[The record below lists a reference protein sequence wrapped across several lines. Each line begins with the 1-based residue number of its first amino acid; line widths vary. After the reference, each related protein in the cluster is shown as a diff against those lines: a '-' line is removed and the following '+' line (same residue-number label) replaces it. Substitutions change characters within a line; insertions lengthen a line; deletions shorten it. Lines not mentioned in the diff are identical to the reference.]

1 MKNRADMVLQGEMNT
16 AKESIDNVEINKESI
31 RKYQWKVY
39 RVAEALFGLG
49 LISLN
54 EMESYKTEIRQYG
67 LNRIKEIEG
76 R

>member
-39 RVAEALFGLG
+39 GVAEALFGLG
-49 LISLN
+49 L
-54 EMESYKTEIRQYG
+54 IRQYG